1 MNTSWLKYH
10 DRITN
15 LMIRLVHTHN
25 LRRSTCILHILH
37 TNTNT
42 NTHTHTH
49 THPKSSL
56 FLYTLGCRTFF
67 AVEFSPMGFLR
78 QSLLWKKLI
87 FSKNFCYVGWFDF
100 LTHMCLPSSS
110 PHLVAIILPS
120 PCCHHPPLTL
130 LPSSSP
136 HLVAIILP
144 SPCCHHPPLTLLP
157 SSSPH
162 LVAIILPSPCCH
174 HPPLT
179 LLPSSSPHLVAQPIT
194 FILSHQ
200 HV

>member
-1 MNTSWLKYH
+1 MHEHKLAEISRPDYKPDDQVGSHSQPTKKYLY
-10 DRITN
+10 IA
-15 LMIRLVHTHN
+15 HTTHK
-25 LRRSTCILHILH
+25 HK
-37 TNTNT
+37 
-42 NTHTHTH
+42 HTHTH
-49 THPKSSL
+49 TYPKSSL

-144 SPCCHHPPLTLLP
+144 SPCCPTDHFSLVP
-157 SSSPH
+157 SAC
-162 LVAIILPSPCCH
+162 LM
-174 HPPLT
+174 
-179 LLPSSSPHLVAQPIT
+179 
-194 FILSHQ
+194 
-200 HV
+200 